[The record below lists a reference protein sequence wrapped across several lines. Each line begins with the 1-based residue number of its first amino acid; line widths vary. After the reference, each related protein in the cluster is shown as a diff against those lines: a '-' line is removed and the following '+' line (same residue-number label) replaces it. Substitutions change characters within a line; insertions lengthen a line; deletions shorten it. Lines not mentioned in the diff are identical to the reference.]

1 MRKRHRLLF
10 LTAIVSA
17 AAFSI
22 CAQLNTEHIARNG
35 DILHPGLSF
44 SPDLILSI
52 NDSTRTVLLDPDAVI
67 FDSSLDAA
75 TYIDSDTISYVQSA
89 TKHRFIFR
97 SDTLYYLGF
106 ENRATYFR
114 LDSAVKVAHFPLKDG
129 DTVHDKWAG
138 NMLQYGSMI
147 LKRTV
152 GTSSSHTESGWTLAD
167 GTDSVRNATRL
178 RWTLD

>member
-1 MRKRHRLLF
+1 MKRRYSCLF
-10 LTAIVSA
+10 HTAIISA

-22 CAQLNTEHIARNG
+22 CAQQNTAHISRDG
-35 DILHPGLSF
+35 DILHPGLAY

-75 TYIDSDTISYVQSA
+75 TYIDGDTISYVKSA

-114 LDSAVKVAHFPLKDG
+114 LDSAVKVPSPPPSPCS
-129 DTVHDKWAG
+129 
-138 NMLQYGSMI
+138 Q
-147 LKRTV
+147 
-152 GTSSSHTESGWTLAD
+152 TSA
-167 GTDSVRNATRL
+167 
-178 RWTLD
+178 